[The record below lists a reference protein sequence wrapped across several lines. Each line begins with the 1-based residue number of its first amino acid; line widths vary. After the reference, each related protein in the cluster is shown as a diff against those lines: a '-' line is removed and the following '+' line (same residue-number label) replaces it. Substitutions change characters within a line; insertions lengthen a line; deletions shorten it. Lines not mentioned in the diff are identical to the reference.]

1 MNAMTE
7 FFTWEYLATFAGC
20 VVATGLLTEFL
31 KKIFYA
37 LPAQGI
43 SYVISLV
50 ILVVAQLATG
60 DLTSWSV
67 VALDLI
73 NAVVVSLTAN
83 GGYDALDSLF
93 GKKDAYSLGD
103 E

>member
-1 MNAMTE
+1 MDT
-7 FFTWEYLATFAGC
+7 FFTWEYLLTFAGC
-20 VVATGLLTEFL
+20 VLATGILTEFL
-31 KKIFYA
+31 KRLFYT

-43 SYVISLV
+43 SYVIALI

-60 DLTSWSV
+60 TMTSWDV
-67 VALDLI
+67 AALDVI

-83 GGYDALDSLF
+83 GGYDAIDSLF
-93 GKKDAYSLGD
+93 GKKDAYGLSA

>member
-1 MNAMTE
+1 MDT

-20 VVATGLLTEFL
+20 ALATGILTEFL
-31 KKIFYA
+31 KKLLYK

-43 SYVISLV
+43 SYVIALV
-50 ILVVAQLATG
+50 ILVVSQLATG
-60 DLTSWSV
+60 TLNSWNV
-67 VALDLI
+67 VALDAI

-83 GGYDALDSLF
+83 GGYDALDTLF
-93 GKKDAYSLGD
+93 GKKDAYGLSA